1 MTARWSTQHEAGGLP
16 VHRAALGDCDLS
28 VLYIGTGWSWL
39 VRRDGRDVAEGL
51 AATLGEAQE
60 QAEASADQSLCT
72 IIAPTL
78 SQLSPAQHRS

>member
-1 MTARWSTQHEAGGLP
+1 
-16 VHRAALGDCDLS
+16 VHCAALGDCDLS

-39 VRRDGRDVAEGL
+39 VRRDGRDVAESS
-51 AATLGEAQE
+51 GEAQE